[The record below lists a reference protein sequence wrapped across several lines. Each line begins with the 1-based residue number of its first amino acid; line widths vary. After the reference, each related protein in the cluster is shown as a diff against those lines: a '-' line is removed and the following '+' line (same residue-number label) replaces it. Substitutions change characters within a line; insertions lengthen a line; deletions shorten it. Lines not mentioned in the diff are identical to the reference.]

1 MENTVYWKQGDVT
14 EKVTFIPRNRG
25 LYQWLVAGFIYS
37 FCAGASFQWLVSPH
51 TYHDPPI
58 LAKKIGSHLT
68 YNVIVVFVLLPFA
81 YNIMQFLSNTIVL
94 YSTMMAV
101 VVSLSHHDAVYYRPQ
116 GPKLFVVLSM
126 KRNLIKTF
134 QI

>member
-1 MENTVYWKQGDVT
+1 MV
-14 EKVTFIPRNRG
+14 
-25 LYQWLVAGFIYS
+25 S
-37 FCAGASFQWLVSPH
+37 FPL
-51 TYHDPPI
+51 YHDPPI

-94 YSTMMAV
+94 CTLMAV
-101 VVSLSHHDAVYYRPQ
+101 VVFLSHHDAVYYRPQ

-126 KRNLIKTF
+126 KNG
-134 QI
+134 

>member
-1 MENTVYWKQGDVT
+1 M
-14 EKVTFIPRNRG
+14 
-25 LYQWLVAGFIYS
+25 AGFIYS
-37 FCAGASFQWLVSPH
+37 FCAGASFQWLVSPY

-94 YSTMMAV
+94 LYTLMAV
-101 VVSLSHHDAVYYRPQ
+101 VVFLSHHDAVYYRPQ
-116 GPKLFVVLSM
+116 GPKLFGVLFVKSLSNGQMVRVSVFSIFMKTTTSFKSIHSM
-126 KRNLIKTF
+126 NE
-134 QI
+134 